1 MKWKKIFLCG
11 LIDIGL
17 VVFGFLIYGVWI
29 EPYQVKVRHLFIVDS
44 QLTGILRGK
53 TLVQIS
59 DLHMNKIGRRERKV
73 LKILDG
79 IKPDFIFLTGD
90 YITWKGDYG
99 AALDFLSRLKANVG
113 VWAVMGDY
121 DYSYS
126 RNSCIFCHEQGTG
139 KPTKQHSVR
148 FLRNSLEQANL
159 TNGSIFIGG
168 IDLEANPPFF
178 SKERLLPLKGKK
190 PAIILSH
197 NPLAF
202 DLLDKDDDVVLI
214 SGDTHGG
221 QVPLPS
227 WLWGILGYEKCA
239 RYSQGLFVNGKK
251 KMFVSKGIGTSHL
264 PIRIFRPPEVVILH
278 FRSN

>member
-1 MKWKKIFLCG
+1 MRGGKIIFW
-11 LIDIGL
+11 GL
-17 VVFGFLIYGVWI
+17 VATGLGILPLGFYGVWI
-29 EPYQVKVRHLFIVDS
+29 EPYQIDVRHVWIEDS
-44 QLTGILRGK
+44 KLSSVLKEK

-79 IKPDFIFLTGD
+79 IKPDIIFVTGD

-99 AALDFLSRLKANVG
+99 AALDFLSRLKAEVG

-126 RNSCIFCHEQGTG
+126 RNSCIFCHDTETG

-148 FLRNSLEQANL
+148 FLRNSLEQVNL
-159 TNGSIFIGG
+159 TDGSIFIGG

-178 SKERLLPLKGKK
+178 SKERSLPLKGKK

-202 DLLDKDDDVVLI
+202 DLLDKDEDVLII

-239 RYSQGLFVNGKK
+239 RYSQGLFEEGRK
-251 KMFVSKGIGTSHL
+251 KMFVSRGIGTSHL
-264 PIRIFRPPEVVILH
+264 PIRIFRRPEVVVLH
-278 FRSN
+278 FKP